1 MDQLRKIF
9 DKLSLKQRISLGA
22 VIVCVLA
29 GIWGFTRWQHEQS
42 FKPLFSNL
50 APEDGSQILNR
61 LREHGVEYRLENN
74 GTTISVP
81 ADKAHELRMELAGE
95 GLPKSGRIG
104 FELFDKNNLG
114 ITDFQEQVN
123 YHRALEGELERS
135 MLSLGEVENARVHLT
150 FAKDSVFL
158 ESRQPAKASVVVK
171 LKPGSTLTPA
181 SIQAITHLTASA
193 VEGLAPDQVSVI
205 DARGNLLNRPR
216 RSINADGSEPDD
228 TQLEFRQKVERD
240 LLAKASATLED
251 ILGPG
256 KFRVSVSADVDFT
269 SGEQSEETFDPTKSV
284 MASQQRSEDTSNA
297 GSNAGTPGTASNL
310 PRPTSRPDGGGKNVS
325 RRTENTTYQSTR
337 MVKKLRLPQGSLR
350 RISLAV
356 LVDQSLRWE
365 GTGAKAKR
373 VLEAPPPETLKKIT
387 DLVSAAVGLQSQR
400 GDQIIVDSLPFDAT
414 LRIAPPE
421 GPQTQAPAATKTP
434 VALPAWIPAPVRSL
448 QGLGGIAAGVVVIL
462 AGAVMF
468 FLRKKKKKLA
478 VAEAAKELPAHSS
491 DPAGEHHE
499 EVMKSLEDRMAEQEA
514 RKRLME
520 NEALQ
525 ALRLPELS
533 TQKADVLVKHLTET
547 ANKDPESIAQ
557 LLRNWLQ
564 EDSVAR

>member
-1 MDQLRKIF
+1 MDQFRKIF
-9 DKLSLKQRISLGA
+9 DKLSLKQKLSLGA
-22 VIVCVLA
+22 AIVCVLA
-29 GIWGFTRWQHEQS
+29 GIWGLTRWQHEQS

-61 LREHGVEYRLENN
+61 LRERGVEYRLENN

-81 ADKAHELRMELAGE
+81 AGKAHELRMELAGE

-104 FELFDKNNLG
+104 FELFDKSNLG

-150 FAKDSVFL
+150 FAKESVFL

-171 LKPGSTLTPA
+171 LKLGSTLTPA

-205 DARGNLLNRPR
+205 DARGNLLSRPR
-216 RSINADGSEPDD
+216 RSLNADGSEPDD
-228 TQLEFRQKVERD
+228 MQLEFRQKVERD
-240 LLAKASATLED
+240 LLAKANSTLED
-251 ILGPG
+251 ILGSG

-297 GSNAGTPGTASNL
+297 AANAGTPGTASNL
-310 PRPTSRPDGGGKNVS
+310 PRPVSRPDGGGKNVS

-337 MVKKLRLPQGSLR
+337 TVKKLRLPQGSLR
-350 RISLAV
+350 RLSLAV

-373 VLEAPPPETLKKIT
+373 VLEPPPPETLKKIT
-387 DLVSAAVGLQSQR
+387 DLVSAAVGLQTQR

-421 GPQTQAPAATKTP
+421 GPQAQVPAETKIP

-448 QGLGGIAAGVVVIL
+448 PVLGGIFAGVVAVL
-462 AGAVMF
+462 AGAAMF
-468 FLRKKKKKLA
+468 FLRKRKKKAAL
-478 VAEAAKELPAHSS
+478 AEAAKALPTEPS
-491 DPAGEHHE
+491 DPVAAQHE
-499 EVMKSLEDRMAEQEA
+499 GVMKSLEDQMAEQEA

-520 NEALQ
+520 HEALQ

-533 TQKADVLVKHLTET
+533 TQKAEVLVKHLAES
-547 ANKDPESIAQ
+547 ANKDPESISQ

-564 EDSVAR
+564 EDSVTR